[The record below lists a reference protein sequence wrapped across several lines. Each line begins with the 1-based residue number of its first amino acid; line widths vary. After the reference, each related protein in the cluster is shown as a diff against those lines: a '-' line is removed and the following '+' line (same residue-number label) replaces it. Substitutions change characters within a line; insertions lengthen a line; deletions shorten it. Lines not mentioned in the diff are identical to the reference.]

1 MSVVLQDCIKI
12 VIKKT
17 WKLFKIIFN
26 IYKNITLK
34 LFELK
39 EILKQK
45 KIRGWSH
52 LNKHQLIELQRE
64 KELLPIEKPKNEV
77 KKNADPDVNLH
88 ILNPQFPWLSEAR
101 THPKTAVWKQKKKLP
116 FKAYKKLQDL
126 LVKVQERPPIGTDVY
141 GITSMMW
148 GFYKISIISS
158 FFYN

>member
-17 WKLFKIIFN
+17 WKWFKIIFN

-77 KKNADPDVNLH
+77 KKKC
-88 ILNPQFPWLSEAR
+88 WSR
-101 THPKTAVWKQKKKLP
+101 C
-116 FKAYKKLQDL
+116 
-126 LVKVQERPPIGTDVY
+126 
-141 GITSMMW
+141 
-148 GFYKISIISS
+148 
-158 FFYN
+158 